1 MGETDKTAARLL
13 ENERQAQ
20 RSECAIGERLELAR
34 HLLGKSQKAFA
45 TDAGIARNTYNQYET
60 GTNTPS
66 VEEAQKLC
74 DRWALT
80 LDWIYRGDTRGL
92 SPDLSAAIEAMQR
105 ARSRSA
111 V

>member
-13 ENERQAQ
+13 ENEREAR
-20 RSECAIGERLELAR
+20 RSKRAIGERLELAR

-66 VEEAQKLC
+66 LPRLNHKREIARHGPQKWQLNRC
-74 DRWALT
+74 CHAC
-80 LDWIYRGDTRGL
+80 
-92 SPDLSAAIEAMQR
+92 
-105 ARSRSA
+105 
-111 V
+111 